1 MKSGLKINVY
11 RQSKINKRETR
22 KISGPRGE
30 WNIFSESV
38 LQIQF
43 STEKFRSNAKRLTKF
58 DMPTVLILKR
68 NKNRDETF

>member
-30 WNIFSESV
+30 REEAKIF
-38 LQIQF
+38 LA
-43 STEKFRSNAKRLTKF
+43 KARSPKT
-58 DMPTVLILKR
+58 ILVWKVSFKHKAI
-68 NKNRDETF
+68 NEIWYADHLNS

>member
-30 WNIFSESV
+30 CEEAKIF
-38 LQIQF
+38 LA
-43 STEKFRSNAKRLTKF
+43 NAFFKYNSRLKSFAQTQS
-58 DMPTVLILKR
+58 D
-68 NKNRDETF
+68 